1 MIGFRCPTNSDFLL
15 GGLHIELQTLNTT
28 ALISL
33 PTEAETESFRQILVK
48 NSCLLKI
55 HPLYLLVLI
64 FQARYHGWSHW
75 FTSQW
80 RAISDEIEAATRM
93 TSKKWLARNSKGLSR
108 HQINTNILLERVHEV
123 QAELSHAETVMK
135 YAKRF
140 GDVAVGAIQ
149 QVEEARRE
157 LVLPTLK
164 KEDYLRL
171 ARRMKCVVSRC
182 AAIHDRLPELKD
194 RLRAQINVVRT
205 CFVSSRS
212 MVR

>member
-1 MIGFRCPTNSDFLL
+1 VIGFRCPTNSDFLL
-15 GGLHIELQTLNTT
+15 GGLHIELRTLNTT

-64 FQARYHGWSHW
+64 FQERYHGWSQW

-80 RAISDEIEAATRM
+80 RAISDEIEVATRM
-93 TSKKWLARNSKGLSR
+93 TSKKWLARNAKGLSR
-108 HQINTNILLERVHEV
+108 HQISTNILLERVHEV

-140 GDVAVGAIQ
+140 GAIQ

-157 LVLPTLK
+157 LVLSTLK

-194 RLRAQINVVRT
+194 RLKAQINVVRT